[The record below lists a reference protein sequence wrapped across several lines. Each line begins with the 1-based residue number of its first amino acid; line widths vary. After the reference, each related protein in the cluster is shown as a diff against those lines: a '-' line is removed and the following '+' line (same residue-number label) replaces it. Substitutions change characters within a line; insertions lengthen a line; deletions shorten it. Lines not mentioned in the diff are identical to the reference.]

1 MSYEEQIKD
10 GATRLALLTAAD
22 VVRVQALQ
30 GAESEF
36 GQGYNEGIEQAI
48 KSIQLL
54 LQEIDKTEPPSNEW
68 MEESTSSSKEIR

>member
-30 GAESEF
+30 GAKSEF

-54 LQEIDKTEPPSNEW
+54 LQEIDKTEPPSNE
-68 MEESTSSSKEIR
+68 

>member
-22 VVRVQALQ
+22 VVRVQALE

-36 GQGYNEGIEQAI
+36 RQGYNEGIEQAI

-54 LQEIDKTEPPSNEW
+54 L
-68 MEESTSSSKEIR
+68 KEIENPEATSDE